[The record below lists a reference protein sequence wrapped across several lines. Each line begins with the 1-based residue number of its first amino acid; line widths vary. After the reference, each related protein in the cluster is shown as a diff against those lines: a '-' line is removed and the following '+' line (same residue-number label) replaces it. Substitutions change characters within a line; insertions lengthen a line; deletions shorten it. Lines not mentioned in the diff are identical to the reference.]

1 MVEAEHMCMTMRGI
15 KKPGSKTITTVA
27 KGLYKEDREER
38 REILSLM
45 CDFQSYMFIGKHE
58 IAGKVCIMG
67 ILNVTPDSS
76 QMCGRF

>member
-38 REILSLM
+38 KEILSLM
-45 CDFQSYMFIGKHE
+45 RDFQELRCLLANMRVQVRPVLWES
-58 IAGKVCIMG
+58 
-67 ILNVTPDSS
+67 
-76 QMCGRF
+76 